1 MNTGGVAE
9 RTLRRKVTSSGVI
22 WLNGQSYYVS
32 RRLTG
37 RTVAV
42 KVGGGKLVI
51 ETTIPLRK
59 EYDLPH
65 LRTDGAPAAALG
77 SRRARTVR

>member
-1 MNTGGVAE
+1 MNTGGLAE

-65 LRTDGAPAAALG
+65 LPTGVAPRPRLAAAG
-77 SRRARTVR
+77 RGR